1 MEIIPPMFS
10 HPSSQ
15 ELLQHHQF
23 ACLLSSLLGSKVTG
37 EMLSTS
43 FNEASVAEPTA
54 QFKIDHARLASFL
67 RSDPVFAPYLEND
80 SCIMQIYQFKHG
92 QSNPT
97 YLLRFASDD
106 NSMETATYVL
116 RKQPPGNLL
125 KGAHQILREA
135 SILLYLNDYAPDVPV
150 PDIYV
155 VCPDASILGTPF
167 YIMEHVQGVIYT
179 DPKLDILSQVQRDM
193 VYTAMARVL
202 AAIHA
207 VDVLASPLGSNQ
219 QHHAG
224 STNGFAAHQVNV
236 WKQQYEKSVLVS
248 GDKIPEMEQLA
259 SWLAV
264 NSPSTQRVTIVHG
277 DFRMD
282 NLIYDASNPSKILA
296 VLDWELT
303 SMGDPLADVTYCCLS
318 HHLPPIGF
326 LKQMSLLRCIE
337 DRPLINHEFTSSMVV
352 KELPSGIPTE
362 QGFVENYSS
371 SSIGNLFHHLPP
383 SFSSSLLQNSTPNH
397 IERLSDN
404 PTTPHPPS
412 TGTTSADVHAKEWT
426 FFLALGLFRAA
437 SISAGVYARSLA
449 GNASRG
455 KQAQSFQEIVPI
467 LSRKALSLIAT
478 RHHKDRTAKGSIS
491 SDHTSESMNPIP
503 TPSVPSSSVASSSVP
518 SVQCQ
523 ELLQK
528 LRRFNDEV
536 AIPAEQFLI
545 HHYQHAEG
553 TPPESMGEYIP
564 HYMSDSMSHSI

>member
-1 MEIIPPMFS
+1 
-10 HPSSQ
+10 
-15 ELLQHHQF
+15 
-23 ACLLSSLLGSKVTG
+23 
-37 EMLSTS
+37 MLSTS

-67 RSDPVFAPYLEND
+67 RSDPIFAPYLEND

-179 DPKLDILSQVQRDM
+179 DPKLDILSPVQRDM

-326 LKQMSLLRCIE
+326 LKQMSLLRCT
-337 DRPLINHEFTSSMVV
+337 DDQPMINHEFTSSMVV

-371 SSIGNLFHHLPP
+371 SSIGNIFHHLPP
-383 SFSSSLLQNSTPNH
+383 SYSLSLLQNSKPNH
-397 IERLSDN
+397 ILF
-404 PTTPHPPS
+404 HHHFHYPS
-412 TGTTSADVHAKEWT
+412 AKQHT
-426 FFLALGLFRAA
+426 QP
-437 SISAGVYARSLA
+437 Y
-449 GNASRG
+449 
-455 KQAQSFQEIVPI
+455 
-467 LSRKALSLIAT
+467 RKTL
-478 RHHKDRTAKGSIS
+478 
-491 SDHTSESMNPIP
+491 
-503 TPSVPSSSVASSSVP
+503 
-518 SVQCQ
+518 
-523 ELLQK
+523 
-528 LRRFNDEV
+528 
-536 AIPAEQFLI
+536 
-545 HHYQHAEG
+545 
-553 TPPESMGEYIP
+553 
-564 HYMSDSMSHSI
+564 